1 MIHKLIQL
9 IPNSYQLISCK
20 LCKEPINELNP
31 QTLSQRKKYLCP
43 PDEIQEA
50 YQCISSFSSITTTCF
65 AAISLL
71 TTFIFAITVC
81 CIHTQ
86 TVDYFLSKKEV
97 KLNGESGNSLRGEL
111 EKSPF
116 WWRYGAEERNSAM
129 KRASVCVCDLWRKEK
144 RREFCMK
151 RGNGQLL

>member
-1 MIHKLIQL
+1 MIHQL
-9 IPNSYQLISCK
+9 INLLPYSYQLISCK
-20 LCKEPINELNP
+20 LFKESINQLNP

-71 TTFIFAITVC
+71 TTFIFAIIVC

-86 TVDYFLSKKEV
+86 TLIIFYPKRSKIEWGIGKFIE
-97 KLNGESGNSLRGEL
+97 RGIGKITILMALWCRREKFSH
-111 EKSPF
+111 EKSL
-116 WWRYGAEERNSAM
+116 
-129 KRASVCVCDLWRKEK
+129 CLCL
-144 RREFCMK
+144 
-151 RGNGQLL
+151 